1 MLRRTLLKTA
11 LAVLPRP
18 YAYEVWDVFTDTPF
32 GGNPLAVFL
41 DADGLTTDQ
50 MFAIT
55 REINHSETT
64 FVRSDKSVRIF
75 TATQEL
81 PFAGHPVLG
90 TAFALRQREINAKRR
105 APLELNVNVP
115 QGPVPVSFSE
125 DSKNNITGIMRQQ
138 DPVFAETHE
147 KRYLA
152 YMLGVGESDLEE
164 SLPVQNVST
173 GRPNLIVMLKE
184 KSALARL
191 KPNWTALTEYFERGD
206 AQRGLYFVAAEKLA
220 DSVQFHARKLTPRL
234 EDPATGSAAG
244 SAIAYLVKYGLAP
257 SGKQVRLFQGQY
269 VKRPSEILLSGEA
282 IAGGAVSNVRVGGNC
297 VRVMEGK
304 VVA

>member
-90 TAFALRQREINAKRR
+90 TAFALRQREISAKRR
-105 APLELNVNVP
+105 PPLELSVNVP

-125 DSKNNITGIMRQQ
+125 DAKKSITAIMRQQ

-152 YMLGVGESDLEE
+152 YMLSIAETDLEE
-164 SLPVQNVST
+164 SVPVQNVST
-173 GRPNLIVMLKE
+173 GRPNLIVMLKD
-184 KSALARL
+184 KSTLGRL

-206 AQRGLYFVAAEKLA
+206 PQRGLYFVAAEKLA

-269 VKRPSEILLSGEA
+269 VKRPSEILLSAEA
-282 IAGGAVSNVRVGGNC
+282 VAGGAVSNVRVGGNC
-297 VRVMEGK
+297 VRVMEGR
-304 VVA
+304 VIA